1 MIISGTL
8 AAILAAIA
16 ATAAISEGATQATKS
31 SRQQSKLDEAVNKF
45 KTDYPDV
52 ASEMTDAQIEAL
64 VGQYQDTK
72 GWSLFSD
79 WGHDYGVDYDELQED
94 LNDFNKIRSEL
105 GDMPAPIDYGAIQK
119 EASNAIDA
127 ENQQVL
133 NIYNENEQ
141 RSINNLKSLLQQN
154 NQMYNDQVNNILS
167 TNYQNNASLLNTM
180 GSALDKTRQNALEA
194 GASAGVRL
202 AGNINTLLSVQNQQ
216 NQQSLETS
224 NNLAQMLLN
233 QRQAAMGIRNDY
245 NNVLNNY
252 ANQRASLM
260 SGTAERKANYANSM
274 MNQQQNI
281 YDQRLQNWNDN
292 LTAVGDGN
300 PFVDYYKNQQ
310 YKNQYKN
317 SQGY

>member
-1 MIISGTL
+1 MDPLTL
-8 AAILAAIA
+8 ILAAIA
-16 ATAAISEGATQATKS
+16 ATAAIGEGAAQSTTS
-31 SRQQSKLDEAVNKF
+31 SRQQSKLNEAVNKF

-64 VGQYQDTK
+64 VGQYQDPK
-72 GWSLFSD
+72 GWTLFSN

-94 LNDFNKIRSEL
+94 LNDFNKIRNEL
-105 GDMPAPIDYGAIQK
+105 GDMPSPIDYGAIQE
-119 EASNAIDA
+119 EANKAIDA

-154 NQMYNDQVNNILS
+154 NQMYNDQVDNILS
-167 TNYQNNASLLNTM
+167 TNYQNNAALLNTM

-245 NNVLNNY
+245 NNILNNY

-260 SGTAERKANYANSM
+260 SGTAERKANYANNM

-292 LTAVGDGN
+292 LTAIGDGN
-300 PFVDYYKNQQ
+300 PFVNYYKNQQ
-310 YKNQYKN
+310 YKTQYKN